1 MTFTFN
7 PSANALQDAEEVV
20 QEEVEDGEKDAGQKT
35 ITFEEIMNEVGNESA
50 DDNITRDQEDE
61 ENNYHEEFVNEIK
74 RKAQLEQIKE
84 GTNEVN
90 FDEDDDKF
98 IIGL

>member
-20 QEEVEDGEKDAGQKT
+20 QDEAEEGEKDAAQKT

>member
-20 QEEVEDGEKDAGQKT
+20 QDEAEEGEKDAAQKT

-50 DDNITRDQEDE
+50 DDNIT
-61 ENNYHEEFVNEIK
+61 
-74 RKAQLEQIKE
+74 
-84 GTNEVN
+84 
-90 FDEDDDKF
+90 
-98 IIGL
+98 